1 MHRYVQAPLWSA
13 VVAESTVMY
22 QHRWVDLLWRPL
34 ERVHQVHEDHGL
46 LHALHQHV
54 AGLHGKVAQ
63 HIITLSKN
71 KTQII
76 IFKTVAGL

>member
-1 MHRYVQAPLWSA
+1 
-13 VVAESTVMY
+13 
-22 QHRWVDLLWRPL
+22 VDLLWRPL

-71 KTQII
+71 KTQMI
-76 IFKTVAGL
+76 IFNTVAGL